1 MKAPVLAPQGKII
14 RMNKEDSEV
23 LTDGLMICLDKMTK
37 MKTFSEINNY
47 LMYGE
52 ENFVLRE
59 DIARLLLIATT
70 VPKEKAPSVDIS
82 QKVLHDHV
90 IDINS
95 LFIKEFL
102 ELEQKNKKN
111 AFMKSEFYKLISKS
125 VEEMEVKYDEARN
138 YYLNDG
144 IILMRNI
151 RNLYLSSLDL
161 CIENDRLDARFREP
175 LVELFQNNLDYTL
188 NKIKNG
194 VIKNVQVQA
203 RHQ

>member
-52 ENFVLRE
+52 EDFVLRE